1 MGVTE
6 MGGPMGM
13 GWYKAWLLVIMET
26 DKAKERRV
34 VKKFICLCHHKYGC
48 TRLSIL
54 RPYKRDIKLVCI
66 DDNNYCN

>member
-1 MGVTE
+1 
-6 MGGPMGM
+6 MGM

-48 TRLSIL
+48 TSREILSIL
-54 RPYKRDIKLVCI
+54 RPYKRDIKLVRI

>member
-34 VKKFICLCHHKYGC
+34 GKKFICLCHHKYGC
-48 TRLSIL
+48 TR
-54 RPYKRDIKLVCI
+54 Y
-66 DDNNYCN
+66 